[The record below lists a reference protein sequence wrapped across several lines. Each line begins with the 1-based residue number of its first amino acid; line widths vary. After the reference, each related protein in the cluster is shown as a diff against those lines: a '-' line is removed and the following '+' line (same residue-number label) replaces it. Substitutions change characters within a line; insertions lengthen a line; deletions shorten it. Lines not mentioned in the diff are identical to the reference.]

1 MDLAILCRTARHLMA
16 TPTQS
21 IKWII
26 KMALSKI
33 GFVTRVFY
41 FKFGLKSLLCLFI
54 VFHCFPVSWF
64 YREQPQPFEE
74 FLSSK
79 VVELQQYQAVL
90 TLFI

>member
-54 VFHCFPVSWF
+54 VFHV
-64 YREQPQPFEE
+64 
-74 FLSSK
+74 FLFHGFTENSRSLLK
-79 VVELQQYQAVL
+79 NS
-90 TLFI
+90 

>member
-41 FKFGLKSLLCLFI
+41 FKFGLYKVGFVCL
-54 VFHCFPVSWF
+54 
-64 YREQPQPFEE
+64 
-74 FLSSK
+74 
-79 VVELQQYQAVL
+79 
-90 TLFI
+90 